1 MSSHLN
7 FISVR
12 KTLSHF
18 GHFKYRYI
26 IYIQPIFK
34 NQPNGSCS
42 HLSENA
48 SKGRLFGPY
57 KLQQNTKEG
66 KRKEKRERE
75 GRKEEKRKKAM
86 LALLVF
92 IMATLKIVFARKKN
106 CLTQKVRLAVT
117 FSKISTF
124 FISSHF
130 LYLKQNSLEQLRVT
144 IRKSRSS
151 SSRR

>member
-1 MSSHLN
+1 MPQKADFL
-7 FISVR
+7 
-12 KTLSHF
+12 
-18 GHFKYRYI
+18 
-26 IYIQPIFK
+26 
-34 NQPNGSCS
+34 
-42 HLSENA
+42 
-48 SKGRLFGPY
+48 GPY
-57 KLQQNTKEG
+57 KLQKNTKEG

-75 GRKEEKRKKAM
+75 GRKEEKRKKRNGC
-86 LALLVF
+86 
-92 IMATLKIVFARKKN
+92 TLGFYNGYFEDSFCPKKN